1 MNIKPPETG
10 ILAARTRFLLLVL
23 VVLCLMINW
32 ANILTFNF
40 TVICMAPKKN
50 TTEPSEFVTIPP
62 PPHVRT
68 AEFTSYEKSQA
79 MAVVAAGALVANIPI
94 VTLINWYGP
103 RYLFTAVG
111 LFGAIATAL
120 VPSAMNLGY
129 NWFLATRVLQGIAFA
144 GDMATF
150 GHFVTY
156 WTYHKQY
163 AFFTATLC
171 VYVQLGILCE
181 SSIGWPGVYYFHAIV
196 AAVLFTTFFFCYR
209 NDPNKH
215 PYVNDLER
223 NKIARGRDLDN
234 AKAQMSI
241 PYREILQ
248 CPAAWAVF
256 IGAVGN
262 FAGINLIFQFTPT
275 YLSKGE
281 IEAKGRDATISESIK
296 PVYGL
301 WRKVKLGRRTPKFK
315 GKREEI
321 EDNSSKI
328 HHLRRKKARKKP
340 KNGYISRLAVQGFEV
355 VKTGFMAALPPL
367 LQAVMKELAG
377 LSNDRIPKRIMG
389 ETIKTRLYNSIAF
402 ISMAFFLVILS
413 FIPQGSGLTALSIIV
428 AGSTMLGFNI
438 GGFYKSG
445 SIIAGPYAPFVL
457 GQVSTAMTVTMLII
471 PLIVNP
477 LTPNN
482 TREEWALAFYA
493 VAAIMV
499 ACNLFYVFFARGDLC
514 YWATAKYYQERMAKQ
529 ALIKSN
535 KVYSVESLPPKS
547 ALSELPPVDTPVAA

>member
-1 MNIKPPETG
+1 MPIKPPETG
-10 ILAARTRFLLLVL
+10 VLAARTRFLLLVL

-50 TTEPSEFVTIPP
+50 TTHLSEFTTIAPP
-62 PPHVRT
+62 SHVRT

-79 MAVVAAGALVANIPI
+79 MAVVAAGALLANIPI

-129 NWFLATRVLQGIAFA
+129 NWFLATRVMQGIAFA

-171 VYVQLGILCE
+171 VYVQLAPVFTNPVSGILCE
-181 SSIGWPGVYYFHAIV
+181 SSIGWPGVYYFHALV

-209 NDPNKH
+209 NNPNKH

-275 YLSKGE
+275 YLSK
-281 IEAKGRDATISESIK
+281 
-296 PVYGL
+296 
-301 WRKVKLGRRTPKFK
+301 
-315 GKREEI
+315 
-321 EDNSSKI
+321 
-328 HHLRRKKARKKP
+328 
-340 KNGYISRLAVQGFEV
+340 VQGFEV

-389 ETIKTRLYNSIAF
+389 ETVKTRLYNSIAF
-402 ISMAFFLVILS
+402 ISMAFFLVVLS

-499 ACNLFYVFFARGDLC
+499 TCNLFYVFFARGELC

-529 ALIKSN
+529 ALTKSN

-547 ALSELPPVDTPVAA
+547 ALSELAPVESPVAA